1 MWFIKLRASAGIS
14 GYVWGCGLCAS
25 VWGCARVC
33 RGVRECAW
41 VWAGMHRY
49 ARVWEGVHGCVQVCM
64 DMHGCAQVCGMNFQ
78 NFFWRIESL
87 HKRTLI
93 RILYEF
99 FCLYL
104 LLVVERNSQKLEPH
118 PNYKNFVLDCMP
130 FLPRPKKAVLKS
142 LIFSPILMT
151 ISHRGGHLEILS
163 I

>member
-1 MWFIKLRASAGIS
+1 MIFSLLIASEDSSFFLFLSIYHLLSAVFPFTCNFTWFIKLRASAGM
-14 GYVWGCGLCAS
+14 CGVCA
-25 VWGCARVC
+25 GVC
-33 RGVRECAW
+33 
-41 VWAGMHRY
+41 
-49 ARVWEGVHGCVQVCM
+49 GCVR
-64 DMHGCAQVCGMNFQ
+64 CAQVCGMNFQ